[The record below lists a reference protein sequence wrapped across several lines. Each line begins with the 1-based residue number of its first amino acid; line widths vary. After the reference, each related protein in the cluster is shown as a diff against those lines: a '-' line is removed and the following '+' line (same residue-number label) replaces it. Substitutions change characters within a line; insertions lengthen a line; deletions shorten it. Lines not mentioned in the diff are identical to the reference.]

1 MANLLKLKNDP
12 ENRNIRDVVMSG
24 GETIRVFEPSA
35 DDVAKIIEMQ
45 EKWMEG
51 DELVI
56 NGSDIVRVL
65 FKLLTDIEG
74 LDELT
79 DEEIQDVAE
88 NPSLAF
94 IQVQDHV
101 ETIVSEVFKT
111 VVLSARKRLLET
123 DLEVE
128 AYKVNEETFS
138 RALSLAAR
146 ETGTTNLLNKIEQAA
161 DGIIE
166 AGEKQKEENIT
177 ALNEYKNSVQNRVD
191 HYSKMVE
198 ERRKEFAEADEKD
211 LIK

>member
-35 DDVAKIIEMQ
+35 DDVSKIIEMQ

>member
-1 MANLLKLKNDP
+1 MSNLMKLKNDP

-35 DDVAKIIEMQ
+35 DDVTKIIEMQ
-45 EKWMEG
+45 EQWMEG

-177 ALNEYKNSVQNRVD
+177 ALNEYKDSVQSRVD

>member
-35 DDVAKIIEMQ
+35 DDVSKIIEMQ

-177 ALNEYKNSVQNRVD
+177 ALNEYKDSVQSRVD